1 MSLLLIWTLRRSFL
15 LFFVGAGLDLVLLS
29 LSTLDWWYFNT
40 LAVSVHLLC
49 SHSQVSILIKWQKYC
64 LHIIGSLH
72 LLTYSMDFYEIL
84 HYKEIEGLNQFKNI
98 YNTCTAICFSTIYG
112 WDFLLSSTRYVLIP
126 TVTKSEIQKLWR
138 FFSNINYLIQ
148 LLDLRANL
156 SISHRWLAGSK
167 SYNEEKVHK
176 CMVIY
181 KNWTKNQQNIYET
194 SAAFY
199 SEIILLH
206 TCSDISHIYKQ
217 QQ

>member
-72 LLTYSMDFYEIL
+72 LLAYSMDFYEIL
-84 HYKEIEGLNQFKNI
+84 HYKEIEGLNQFENI

-112 WDFLLSSTRYVLIP
+112 WDFLLSSTRYVLISYSYKIR
-126 TVTKSEIQKLWR
+126 TSKIVKI
-138 FFSNINYLIQ
+138 FSNINYLIQ
-148 LLDLRANL
+148 LLDFRANL

-176 CMVIY
+176 CTVIY
-181 KNWTKNQQNIYET
+181 KNWPKDQQNMYGT
-194 SAAFY
+194 SAAWSY
-199 SEIILLH
+199 II
-206 TCSDISHIYKQ
+206 YM
-217 QQ
+217 